1 MDDEAF
7 RFTAELWE
15 WEGADAWCFVTV
27 PADIGDEIRLLA
39 GPPKGFGSVR
49 VEVTVGDS
57 TWQTSVFPDKTR
69 GYLLPVKRAVRR
81 AEELEVGESIEVSL
95 VVIGG

>member
-1 MDDEAF
+1 L
-7 RFTAELWE
+7 RS
-15 WEGADAWCFVTV
+15 TV
-27 PADIGDEIRLLA
+27 VSVPTDVSEKIRLLA

-49 VEVTVGDS
+49 VEVTGGDS
-57 TWQTSVFPDKTR
+57 TWRTSVFPDKTR

-81 AEELEVGESIEVSL
+81 AEELEVGEPIEVSL